1 VTKPVV
7 KEQLPSVLLS
17 SSPNVCLEKT
27 PSTKT
32 KQSHNLLV
40 SVKDEKLRT
49 AWNEKKDELVT
60 TWYI

>member
-1 VTKPVV
+1 MTQSVF

-27 PSTKT
+27 ASTKT

-49 AWNEKKDELVT
+49 AWNGKKDELVT
-60 TWYI
+60 TWFN